1 MIRLI
6 KNCRLLSTCFLHVWR
21 NAVLFSLQSWE
32 RNDGESREG
41 RGGWEAR
48 SCTPLHS
55 LWDLEEDKVGKSR
68 VVGLNVFCTC
78 SFLLVGYNM
87 FDSIPNT
94 HICWPS
100 NLQVSLKSA
109 KTQLSTLRLVEL
121 RCSRGGVCI
130 KWHACIV
137 LDLLIVSVLAHTPTH
152 STIMMLI
159 FHTVNGKWLRTLI
172 FQSRRPTVLN
182 TWEIILSWTYFKDME
197 SGFALLISC

>member
-1 MIRLI
+1 ME
-6 KNCRLLSTCFLHVWR
+6 NCRLLSICVLHVWR
-21 NAVLFSLQSWE
+21 NAVLCE
-32 RNDGESREG
+32 REMMGRAGREG
-41 RGGWEAR
+41 EVGKLGVVL
-48 SCTPLHS
+48 LHS
-55 LWDLEEDKVGKSR
+55 LWDLEEDEVGKSW

-78 SFLLVGYNM
+78 SFLLVGYNI

-121 RCSRGGVCI
+121 RCSRGRVCI
-130 KWHACIV
+130 KWHACVV

-182 TWEIILSWTYFKDME
+182 TWEIILCWPYFKDME